1 VNRGL
6 IRKDAKM
13 RSKLLLIAL
22 CSAVTAC
29 NTPDLADKGLDSVH
43 VPVVTTADYTFDA
56 SAPGGVLAPG
66 EQQRLDGWFQGLGL
80 GYGDSIYVD
89 ARYGESAR
97 DQVAAGASRY
107 GMLVSEGAPVT
118 AGAVQPDA
126 VRVVVSRRR
135 AAVPGCPD
143 WSIPSQPN
151 FDNRNM
157 SNFGCGVNSNLAMQ
171 VADPVDL
178 IRGQAGPSAVDAS
191 TGAKAV
197 MMYRNWPLTGIS
209 PGQNLRPLTTP
220 QETTTGGSK

>member
-1 VNRGL
+1 VNRGI

-29 NTPDLADKGLDSVH
+29 NTPDLADKGLASVH
-43 VPVVTTADYTFDA
+43 VPVVTSADYAFDA

-66 EQQRLDGWFQGLGL
+66 EPQRLDGWFQGLGL
-80 GYGDSIYVD
+80 GYGDMIYVD

-97 DQVAAGASRY
+97 DQVAAVASRY
-107 GMLVSEGAPVT
+107 GMLVSEGAPIT
-118 AGAVQPDA
+118 AGALQGDS

-135 AAVPGCPD
+135 AEVPGCPD

-157 SNFGCGVNSNLAMQ
+157 PNFGCGVNSNLAMQ
-171 VADPVDL
+171 VANPVDL
-178 IRGQAGPSAVDAS
+178 LRGQTGASAVDAT
-191 TGAKAV
+191 TGAKAII
-197 MMYRNWPLTGIS
+197 MYRNWPLTGTQ
-209 PGQNLRPLTTP
+209 PGQQLRQLTAP
-220 QETTTGGSK
+220 KSTTEGDK